1 MRHGRGP
8 PRRSGDARNGGRH
21 PPGEGTRESIR
32 ESIREG
38 TAKASAKGA
47 DSSYPTVTGR
57 SLPR

>member
-32 ESIREG
+32 EG